1 MSERKKWFQYVYL
14 QETAVFLIM
23 FILTMLHEWIN
34 IDTFKDLFEGLAFF
48 LLIYGHAQFHR
59 FFIFPFFVQ
68 NRFLAYGLLAF
79 LSVTVSTI
87 VLYLVDYHWLATDFY
102 HEVEAFHAII
112 YHFAVV
118 LISTIAIMSLF
129 LFREYLQAL
138 QKRSRDALLINEM
151 NMLFLRSQLN
161 PHFFFNML
169 NNLYGVSL
177 TDPERTP
184 AMIVKISGLMRY
196 QLEKGSREK
205 IALNEELAFI
215 GNYIDLER
223 ERIGKRCDIKYVYLA
238 EELLP
243 TIPQIAPLLLI
254 VLIENAFK
262 HSTTTRDHWFVHID
276 ILLKSNVFKI
286 SINNSNPD
294 QVTRKNSTGIG
305 LENFKQRLDL
315 MYPGKYQYFV
325 TQGGD
330 GYQTTLIL
338 ELND

>member
-1 MSERKKWFQYVYL
+1 MRVRKKWFQYVYV

-23 FILTMLHEWIN
+23 FILTMLHEWIR
-34 IDTFKDLFEGLAFF
+34 IDTLKDLFEGLAFF
-48 LLIYGHAQFHR
+48 MLVYGHAQFHR
-59 FFIFPFFVQ
+59 FFIFPFFAK
-68 NRFLAYGLLAF
+68 NRFLIYGLLAIV
-79 LSVTVSTI
+79 SVAISTF
-87 VLYLVDYHWLATDFY
+87 VLYLIDYYWLAPDFY
-102 HEVEAFHAII
+102 HEITLFEAII

-177 TDPERTP
+177 TEPERTP
-184 AMIVKISGLMRY
+184 SMIVKISGLMRY
-196 QLEKGSREK
+196 QLEKGSRER
-205 IALNEELAFI
+205 IALNEELTFI

-223 ERIGKRCDIKYVYLA
+223 ERIGKRCDIKFTYLA

-243 TIPQIAPLLLI
+243 SPPQIAPLLLI

-262 HSTTTRDHWFVHID
+262 HSTATRDRWYVHID
-276 ILLKSNVFKI
+276 ILLKSNIFRI
-286 SINNSNPD
+286 HINNSNPD
-294 QVTRKNSTGIG
+294 QVIRKNSTGIG
-305 LENFKQRLDL
+305 LENFRQRLDL
-315 MYPGKYQYFV
+315 MYPGKYQYSAKEG
-325 TQGGD
+325 QE